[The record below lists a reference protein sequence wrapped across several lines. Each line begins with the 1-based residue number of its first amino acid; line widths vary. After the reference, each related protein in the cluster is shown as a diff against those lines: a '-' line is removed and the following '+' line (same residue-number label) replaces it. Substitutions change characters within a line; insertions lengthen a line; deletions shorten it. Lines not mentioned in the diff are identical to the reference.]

1 MTKNDPFWIAE
12 RGTWCLRCYS
22 NSRELE
28 PALPKDYCKYHR
40 GFINQANEATRRKHE
55 RPVPS
60 TD

>member
-1 MTKNDPFWIAE
+1 MPWITE

-28 PALPKDYCKYHR
+28 PALPKDYYCQYHR
-40 GFINQANEATRRKHE
+40 NFINQATEATRRKHD